1 MVAVVVV
8 MILCLGLM
16 SGKASAALP
25 LSYPVENTG
34 ADCPKPPLP
43 AFEELK
49 PRATLPNPFEWSDG
63 SGTVT
68 TRAQWRCRRAEI
80 GEELQHY
87 QLGPKPG
94 RPADFRA
101 AYSEADGLLQVT
113 VGKGDASLTLTAA
126 VALPAGEGPFP
137 AVIGVGWPT
146 GSLPPGIFADRGIAT
161 VQFNFMEIADVY
173 TERGVGPFYR
183 LYPADIGKYAAWAWG
198 VSRIIDGLEVT
209 RPNIDL
215 SRLAITGCSF
225 AGKLALYAGAFD
237 ERIALTIAQ
246 EPGGG
251 GAAAWRVTESLS
263 GNRETLAKTTRSWYR
278 PEFARFGSAVDRL
291 PYDHHELMA
300 MVAPRALFVLGNPDY
315 EWLAEESAH
324 VSSLAAKEV
333 WRALGVPERFG
344 FSIVAGHPHC
354 VIPQSQREEV
364 VAFVERFL
372 LGDESAQT
380 DIGRSPYT
388 TDRSRWIDWET
399 PVLE

>member
-25 LSYPVENTG
+25 LRIPGKHG

-87 QLGPKPG
+87 QLGLESPG
-94 RPADFRA
+94 ALQIFAPVFGSRRPAASDR
-101 AYSEADGLLQVT
+101 GQ
-113 VGKGDASLTLTAA
+113 GDASLTLTAA

-209 RPNIDL
+209 QPEHRPL
-215 SRLAITGCSF
+215 APCHHRLLLRGQ
-225 AGKLALYAGAFD
+225 LALYAGA
-237 ERIALTIAQ
+237 
-246 EPGGG
+246 
-251 GAAAWRVTESLS
+251 
-263 GNRETLAKTTRSWYR
+263 
-278 PEFARFGSAVDRL
+278 
-291 PYDHHELMA
+291 
-300 MVAPRALFVLGNPDY
+300 
-315 EWLAEESAH
+315 
-324 VSSLAAKEV
+324 
-333 WRALGVPERFG
+333 
-344 FSIVAGHPHC
+344 
-354 VIPQSQREEV
+354 
-364 VAFVERFL
+364 
-372 LGDESAQT
+372 
-380 DIGRSPYT
+380 
-388 TDRSRWIDWET
+388 
-399 PVLE
+399 